1 MDGTTTGTTSVDPR
15 WFDVKPNAE
24 LLKQVVVALASQ
36 RRQVIAHT
44 KTRGNVRGGGKKP
57 WKQKGTG
64 RARQGSIRSPQWRGG
79 GVVFGPT
86 NERNPRKEIN
96 KKMKQKALLVA
107 LSDRVRSGSVAIIDP
122 IVLPEQKTKVIAKA
136 FLAIGKTSTLPL
148 AKGCLFIRSSVHD
161 LAIPRLARNLKSTT
175 VVEPN
180 SIGVESVLAHPVLL
194 FTKSAIQE
202 LTAKFESQKKSPAK
216 SAVASEA

>member
-1 MDGTTTGTTSVDPR
+1 MDGTSGGTTTVDPL

-107 LSDRVRSGSVAIIDP
+107 LSDRVRSGFVAIIDP
-122 IVLPEQKTKVIAKA
+122 IVLPEQKTKVIASA
-136 FLAIGKTSTLPL
+136 LRAIEKTSKLPF
-148 AKGCLFIRSSVHD
+148 AKGCLFIRSAQHD
-161 LAIPRLARNLKSTT
+161 LVIPRLARNLKATT

-180 SIGVESVLAHPVLL
+180 ALGVETVLAHPVLL
-194 FTKSAIQE
+194 FTKSAMQE
-202 LTAKFESQKKSPAK
+202 LIEKFESQKKPTAK
-216 SAVASEA
+216 KSVASER